1 MSKFTKWLFEQWEKA
16 EFPED
21 ERGNVKVDIKH
32 ENKRINPENQSGIV
46 EGTEINQ
53 VRSEG

>member
-1 MSKFTKWLFEQWEKA
+1 MSEFSKWLFEQWEKA